1 MDKER
6 SIDNLNKYGLSIN
19 LKRPM
24 SFSESHITD
33 LDIFTKNN
41 ILNDFSPK
49 LIIPLLSDKSQSKEN
64 EIIIDNNIENK
75 HEIVNDSK
83 EIEREKEIE
92 YKTFHYK

>member
-33 LDIFTKNN
+33 IDIFTKKS

-49 LIIPLLSDKSQSKEN
+49 LIIPLLSDQSQSN
-64 EIIIDNNIENK
+64 EKVKSIDTFEYRSNFN
-75 HEIVNDSK
+75 
-83 EIEREKEIE
+83 EKKRGR
-92 YKTFHYK
+92 YTKR